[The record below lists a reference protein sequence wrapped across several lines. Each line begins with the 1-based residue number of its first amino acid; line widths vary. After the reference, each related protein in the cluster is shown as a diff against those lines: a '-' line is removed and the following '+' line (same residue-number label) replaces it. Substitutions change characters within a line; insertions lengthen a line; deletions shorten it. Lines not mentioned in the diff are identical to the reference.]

1 MTLTTHGDLK
11 YETSQRLSDP
21 IEWPGLRVEHR
32 LLVGGPQN
40 AVTHHCTEVVLMLSG
55 RAGVSRTGAGQTQE
69 VLAQP
74 GMGWIVPVGTQES
87 RIELSGPMEC
97 LHLYLPP
104 TLIEGN
110 ALAVYD
116 VDPTKAELAYAG
128 GFIDPM
134 LFQIG
139 SALRGLFGRGMQPT
153 DRLFVDGMQT
163 ALAAHLLGHY
173 AVDRW
178 RPPTKAPSLDPRR
191 LQRVL
196 DFIESRIA
204 ADISLDDLAAEAC
217 LSPFHF
223 SRLFRDATGLT
234 PHRYLTDRRI
244 QAARDKLA
252 FNHSSLVEIAL
263 DTGFGSQA
271 NFIRVFRKATGL
283 TPGQYRE
290 LHRR

>member
-1 MTLTTHGDLK
+1 MTLHAHGDLK
-11 YETSQRLSDP
+11 YQTSQRLSDAA
-21 IEWPGLRVEHR
+21 EWPGLRVEHR
-32 LLVGGPQN
+32 LLKTGPQN
-40 AVTHHCTEVVLMLSG
+40 ALTPECTEVVLMLSG
-55 RAGVSRTGAGQTQE
+55 RAGVSRTGNGQTQD

-74 GMGWIVPVGTQES
+74 GMSWIVPIGTEES
-87 RIELSGPMEC
+87 KIELSGSMEC

-104 TLIEGN
+104 TLIERS
-110 ALAVYD
+110 ALADYEI
-116 VDPTKAELAYAG
+116 DPAKAELAYAG
-128 GFIDPM
+128 GLADPM
-134 LFQIG
+134 LHQIG
-139 SALRGLFGRGMQPT
+139 SAFRSLLGRGMQPT

-163 ALAAHLLGHY
+163 ALAAHLLGNY

-178 RPPTKAPSLDPRR
+178 QPPPKAPSLDPKR
-191 LQRVL
+191 LKRVL
-196 DFIESRIA
+196 DFIEARIG

-234 PHRYLTDRRI
+234 PNRYVTDRRV
-244 QAARDKLA
+244 QAAREKLA
-252 FNHSSLVEIAL
+252 LDHSSLVEIAL

-271 NFIRVFRKATGL
+271 NFIRVFRKVTGV